1 MFLFVCECMCA
12 MCVLMQT
19 PVCLWKAEAHLEEP
33 YLSLYQ
39 IPRYQTQGLRHIG
52 KHLLTEPSR
61 WLANKIYPK
70 NFFKKIQ
77 AKELLLKDVHWGI
90 IYKLEWTQVRPPKC
104 PAVKDWV
111 IDCLSMH

>member
-33 YLSLYQ
+33 YLSLYH

-52 KHLLTEPSR
+52 KHLPTEPSR
-61 WLANKIYPK
+61 WLAHKIYPK
-70 NFFKKIQ
+70 IFFLKNTGKRTFIKGCPLRHYLQ
-77 AKELLLKDVHWGI
+77 ARMNTSE
-90 IYKLEWTQVRPPKC
+90 TT
-104 PAVKDWV
+104 
-111 IDCLSMH
+111 